1 MKQKNRAKVRKA
13 QAPLPHPN
21 LGFPGSSID
30 KESGCDVRQHN
41 GMMVGTKSR
50 RSRVGDITHLA
61 WHHIPTPASPSPSS
75 PPAHRRRRNA
85 RMSEVMLSPDS
96 AKVITPY
103 PELSP

>member
-41 GMMVGTKSR
+41 GMMVGIKSR

-61 WHHIPTPASPSPSS
+61 WHHIPTPPSPSP
-75 PPAHRRRRNA
+75 PPIVGD
-85 RMSEVMLSPDS
+85 ETLG
-96 AKVITPY
+96 
-103 PELSP
+103 